1 VKVTW
6 QVMAGLAAFLVPWT
20 LWYGLTTDEY
30 GGRVALTATLAAL
43 AFLGAYLYLQ
53 ARRVG
58 PLLSDRG
65 DVRPEDAAGEIG
77 DFPSRSAWPAVMGT
91 AAALIALGLVFSPPL
106 ALPGV
111 LLLLTAA
118 VGYAAEVQR
127 ARRGI
132 HRRV

>member
-1 VKVTW
+1 MKATW
-6 QVMAGLAAFLVPWT
+6 QIMAGLAAFLVPWT
-20 LWYGLTTDEY
+20 LWYGLTTEEY
-30 GGRVALTATLAAL
+30 GGRVALTATVAAL
-43 AFLGAYLYLQ
+43 AFLAAYLYLQ

-58 PLLSDRG
+58 ALPGDRP
-65 DVRPEDAAGEIG
+65 DLRPEDAAGEIG
-77 DFPSRSAWPAVMGT
+77 EFPSRSAWPAVMGT

-118 VGYAAEVQR
+118 AGYAAEVQR
-127 ARRGI
+127 ARRGM

>member
-1 VKVTW
+1 MKVTW
-6 QVMAGLAAFLVPWT
+6 QVMAGLATFLLPWT

-30 GGRVALTATLAAL
+30 GGRVALTATVAAL
-43 AFLGAYLYLQ
+43 GFLGAYLYLQ

-58 PLLSDRG
+58 ALPADHP
-65 DVRPEDAAGEIG
+65 DIRPEDAAGEVG
-77 DFPSRSAWPAVMGT
+77 AFPSRSAWPAVMGT
-91 AAALIALGLVFSPPL
+91 AAALIAFGLVFSPPL

-118 VGYAAEVQR
+118 AGYAAEVQR
-127 ARRGI
+127 ARRGT